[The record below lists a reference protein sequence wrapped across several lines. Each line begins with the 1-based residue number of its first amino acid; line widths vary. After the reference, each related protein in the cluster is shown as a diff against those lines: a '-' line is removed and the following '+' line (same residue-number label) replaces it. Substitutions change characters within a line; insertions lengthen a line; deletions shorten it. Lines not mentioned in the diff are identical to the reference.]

1 MIKCLKHFNILT
13 DLGWVAWV
21 GDGGGGAQVAVR
33 VNELCL
39 EKLYVST
46 QVKINGKQ
54 TRVRKLAPLI
64 TANKVKALIVVSFAP
79 CPCVTIAVV

>member
-1 MIKCLKHFNILT
+1 MLT

-21 GDGGGGAQVAVR
+21 GGGGGGAQVATK

-39 EKLYVST
+39 EKLYVGT
-46 QVKINGKQ
+46 QVKVNGKNM
-54 TRVRKLAPLI
+54 RVRKLAPLI